1 MWLQA
6 SARKDSPSEPLAGGN
21 SRKHLDF
28 VIITVCHCRSCWHPD
43 SNRITV
49 IEQTSGRSLILFLE
63 VQYRIKRRL
72 LFLFTWPLFLY
83 SSCFTCFEFFIFFTS
98 PCKYESH
105 SFLVFTIITSPFAS
119 SSLAL
124 RQKNLAPIPDVK
136 KKKKLLNAD
145 ANVILTPWQLLI
157 WWFIAPEHVYM
168 VVCYG
173 MCCWPGSV
181 FMSAPL
187 TTSLSWWKKDLIPY
201 RMHLMV
207 CMCTDEILNLRGSAK
222 TVDKNSIN
230 VLKENLSRSQP
241 QEPQKSY

>member
-1 MWLQA
+1 MIRGKTCDGKGEKKGGGLYMWLQA

-105 SFLVFTIITSPFAS
+105 SFLFFTIITSPFAS

-136 KKKKLLNAD
+136 KKKS
-145 ANVILTPWQLLI
+145 
-157 WWFIAPEHVYM
+157 
-168 VVCYG
+168 
-173 MCCWPGSV
+173 CW
-181 FMSAPL
+181 ML
-187 TTSLSWWKKDLIPY
+187 M
-201 RMHLMV
+201 RMW
-207 CMCTDEILNLRGSAK
+207 
-222 TVDKNSIN
+222 
-230 VLKENLSRSQP
+230 
-241 QEPQKSY
+241 Y